1 MASADTFNDTLNG
14 MFKEV
19 YASKIRDLVPDGL
32 KLLQAVDFNEQSST
46 LGNLYHQP
54 IEIIKDFRI

>member
-1 MASADTFNDTLNG
+1 MASANTFNDTLNG

-54 IEIIKDFRI
+54 VILAMEHF